1 MNDNNVNNKRAGGIL
16 VAPGGRSSALLVYTL
31 SHAAVDLAC
40 GYTLYYMW
48 SKGVMHTSD
57 AVALF
62 LLYNTL
68 AFGLQFILGAVCDRF
83 GGCRATAVT
92 GCILTAVGTVC
103 GGYST
108 WLAVVLVGVG
118 NAAFHTGGG
127 CDTLRHTDGMAGSGI
142 FVSSGALGL
151 AIGIR
156 LGTSGK
162 LPGYII
168 AAMLLFAAAAI
179 ALFCGNVYAD
189 GTEVPRRCMPPVDTE
204 RKNDRRLPYMRGAGA
219 AALVCLFAI
228 LVRSYTGFVAPSPG
242 FSGKFAFL
250 YCAVAAFGG
259 KFMGGIFADLLGARP
274 VGIVSLMLSIPLF
287 WLGADRGIFFLAAV
301 FFFNFAMPITLC
313 TVARRL
319 PGHEGFAFG
328 LNTLA
333 LLVGYIAAMV
343 DVTTDLAK
351 ILTAVLTALAAIA
364 VSLTVSDE
372 RPSDVAA
379 RDGK

>member
-92 GCILTAVGTVC
+92 GCVLTAVGTVC

-151 AIGIR
+151 AIGVR
-156 LGTSGK
+156 LGASGEGPGCVFYTSVAVG
-162 LPGYII
+162 GE
-168 AAMLLFAAAAI
+168 
-179 ALFCGNVYAD
+179 G
-189 GTEVPRRCMPPVDTE
+189 
-204 RKNDRRLPYMRGAGA
+204 RG
-219 AALVCLFAI
+219 V
-228 LVRSYTGFVAPSPG
+228 
-242 FSGKFAFL
+242 
-250 YCAVAAFGG
+250 
-259 KFMGGIFADLLGARP
+259 
-274 VGIVSLMLSIPLF
+274 
-287 WLGADRGIFFLAAV
+287 
-301 FFFNFAMPITLC
+301 
-313 TVARRL
+313 
-319 PGHEGFAFG
+319 
-328 LNTLA
+328 
-333 LLVGYIAAMV
+333 
-343 DVTTDLAK
+343 
-351 ILTAVLTALAAIA
+351 
-364 VSLTVSDE
+364 
-372 RPSDVAA
+372 
-379 RDGK
+379 

>member
-1 MNDNNVNNKRAGGIL
+1 MTGQNRSCGIA
-16 VAPGGRSSALLVYTL
+16 VPGGRTSALLVYTL
-31 SHAAVDLAC
+31 AHAVVDLAC
-40 GYTLYYMW
+40 GYLLYDMW
-48 SKGVMHTSD
+48 SRSALSGSAS
-57 AVALF
+57 AVAF

-68 AFGLQFILGAVCDRF
+68 AFGLQFIIGAVCDRF
-83 GGCRATAVT
+83 GGCR
-92 GCILTAVGTVC
+92 LTAVC
-103 GGYST
+103 GCLLTALGVVIGAHSPYI
-108 WLAVVLVGVG
+108 AVLCVGIG
-118 NAAFHTGGG
+118 NAAFHVGGG
-127 CDTLRHTDGMAGSGI
+127 CDTLLHTDGMAGNGI
-142 FVSSGALGL
+142 FVSSGAVGL
-151 AIGIR
+151 ALGIR
-156 LGTSGK
+156 FGSSGK
-162 LPGYII
+162 FPMYAVLV
-168 AAMLLFAAAAI
+168 MLLFAAAAI